1 MFMSVWMKE
10 ARVEGAGLTELGLA
24 IAHHAKLL
32 DEVSFWI
39 TEK

>member
-10 ARVEGAGLTELGLA
+10 ARVEGADLTELGLA

-32 DEVSFWI
+32 HEVSFWI